1 MTKTTKHLNLH
12 LIGLCNT
19 ELKTTVH
26 VGKLETILSIDL
38 QDLSLDQRNAILA
51 IIADHVENMDT
62 SALLNKLAN

>member
-19 ELKTTVH
+19 ELNTTVH
-26 VGKLETILSIDL
+26 IGKLETILSIDL